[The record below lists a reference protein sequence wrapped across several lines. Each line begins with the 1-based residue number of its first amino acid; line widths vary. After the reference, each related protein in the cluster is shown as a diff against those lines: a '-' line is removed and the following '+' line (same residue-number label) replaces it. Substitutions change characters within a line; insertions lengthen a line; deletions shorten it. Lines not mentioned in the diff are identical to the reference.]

1 MADIKFNPRTLTL
14 IVFIVIIGLSR
25 VLLPMLGDLDA
36 IANYSAVGALAMF
49 GGAYFSNNLKS
60 FSFPIATLL
69 FSDILLSLTVYK
81 SSSNGLLYEG
91 WYWVYGA
98 FALMVL
104 TSKFI
109 MKKVNVF
116 SFLTAT
122 LATVM
127 IHWIVTDFGIWY
139 GSAFY
144 PQTLAGFWNVLAAA
158 IPFEFRFLYG
168 TMGYGV
174 VMFGIFEALKVK
186 YPVLSFNSRQGSL
199 VA

>member
-14 IVFIVIIGLSR
+14 ILFIVIIGLSR
-25 VLLPMLGDLDA
+25 VLLPMFGDLEA

-49 GGAYFSNNLKS
+49 GGAYFNNNLKS
-60 FSFPIATLL
+60 FSFPILTLL
-69 FSDILLSLTVYK
+69 LSDVLLSLTVYK
-81 SSSNGLLYEG
+81 SASNGFLYEG
-91 WYWVYGA
+91 WYWVYAA

-109 MKKVNVF
+109 MKNVNVL
-116 SFLTAT
+116 SFLAAT

-144 PQTLAGFWNVLAAA
+144 PQTVAGFWSVLAAA
-158 IPFEFRFLYG
+158 IPFEYRFLYG
-168 TMGYGV
+168 TIGYGV
-174 VMFGIFEALKVK
+174 IMFGVFEVLKAK
-186 YPVLSFNSRQGSL
+186 FPVLNFNAGQRAIT
-199 VA
+199 V